1 MNRGRPWSG
10 PQGDPCHAPRA
21 PRETPELRNVVG
33 TLSTVKADL
42 VRGHLD
48 ALLLATLDDGPLHG
62 YAIIEAL
69 ESRSG
74 GVLDI
79 PTGSVY
85 PALRRLERANYVTGS
100 WSVVGGRRRR
110 TYQLTRAG
118 RQALARERSNWQRF
132 TTAIG
137 TVLRGEA

>member
-1 MNRGRPWSG
+1 MKS
-10 PQGDPCHAPRA
+10 DI
-21 PRETPELRNVVG
+21 
-33 TLSTVKADL
+33 

-48 ALLLATLDDGPLHG
+48 ALLLAALEDGPRHG

-69 ESRSG
+69 QARSG
-74 GVLDI
+74 GVLDV
-79 PTGSVY
+79 PTGTVY
-85 PALRRLERANYVTGS
+85 PALRRLERARWVSGS

-118 RQALARERSNWQRF
+118 RQELARERAEWARF

-137 TVLRGEA
+137 GVLGGGQVSP